1 MWLFNKG
8 NLISVKCAN
17 FGQLDLFQQLIL
29 YIAVSSLYYTFDCL
43 CCVENKVS
51 CLFDKIIWKMIHDTN
66 ILFDKNLEFCYI
78 VSKIKLRKGTS
89 YYYISYL
96 CKELSYA
103 LKKNYFDGLLHNLI
117 Y

>member
-1 MWLFNKG
+1 MCQFWPIGF
-8 NLISVKCAN
+8 
-17 FGQLDLFQQLIL
+17 FQQLIL
-29 YIAVSSLYYTFDCL
+29 YIAVFLLYYTLVCL

-66 ILFDKNLEFCYI
+66 IFFHKNLEFRYI
-78 VSKIKLRKGTS
+78 VPKIKLRKGTS

>member
-17 FGQLDLFQQLIL
+17 FGQLDFFQQLIL
-29 YIAVSSLYYTFDCL
+29 YIAVSLLYYTFDCL

-66 ILFDKNLEFCYI
+66 IFSTN
-78 VSKIKLRKGTS
+78 S
-89 YYYISYL
+89 
-96 CKELSYA
+96 
-103 LKKNYFDGLLHNLI
+103 
-117 Y
+117 